1 MLTIFFGICIYGMA
15 EREQR
20 RGWLWGPGY
29 CVISAL
35 IQTTV
40 LQGYW
45 GAVLSLVLAIAAMTW
60 ANIKYPVK
68 KGPFV
73 S

>member
-1 MLTIFFGICIYGMA
+1 MLSIFFGICIYGMA
-15 EREQR
+15 EREKR

-29 CVISAL
+29 YMLSAL
-35 IQTTV
+35 VQTT
-40 LQGYW
+40 LIQGYW
-45 GAVLSLVLAIAAMTW
+45 GAVLSLVLAIATMTW
-60 ANIKYPVK
+60 ANMKYPVK